1 MTKRDWNKDWE
12 LTMRAT
18 PGPWR
23 WEYNKFY
30 GSYSLIAVKD
40 KAVILD
46 DGSYNGDET
55 PYDPL
60 ITPNDPNG
68 QFIAEAREALPYWLQ
83 RVRELERAIKS
94 FVEVCELAERT
105 GVWVVMT
112 PVMWEAFEKL
122 KGVVKRDAD

>member
-1 MTKRDWNKDWE
+1 MSERDWLRDWE
-12 LTMRAT
+12 LVAHAD

-23 WEYNKFY
+23 
-30 GSYSLIAVKD
+30 D
-40 KAVILD
+40 VI
-46 DGSYNGDET
+46 DEVFAGWWIFSSKGAET
-55 PYDPL
+55 V
-60 ITPNDPNG
+60 